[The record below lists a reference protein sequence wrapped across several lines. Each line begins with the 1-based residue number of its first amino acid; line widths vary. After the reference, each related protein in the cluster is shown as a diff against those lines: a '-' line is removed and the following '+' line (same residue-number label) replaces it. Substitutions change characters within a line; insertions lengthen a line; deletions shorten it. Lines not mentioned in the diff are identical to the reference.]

1 MKTIIVCTDFS
12 HNASHA
18 ILYAASFANAT
29 ESRLILFHYFNY
41 PVPATDLPA
50 VFPSV
55 FVDEMAAG
63 FEHRLQEI
71 KTELTRSYPIDI
83 DCKVRSWTLSSDLLE
98 VFQEEQA
105 DLVVM
110 GMHGQSAVLN
120 TLIGSATSAAIRRG
134 NLPILVVP
142 HGVVFHPIRKI
153 IFSCDD
159 QTIENTETIKPL
171 LDLAKSFDAYIEVL
185 TLFDLE
191 KTPSLVPQDHLS
203 AAKNSLQVQLAGTR
217 HGYTFE
223 NERAVDKG
231 ILYEAARSTADM
243 VAMISHHHSFWSNLL
258 NQSKTQKVAAAIT
271 LPLLVMGEKV
281 AVLSSSE
288 G

>member
-1 MKTIIVCTDFS
+1 MKAIIVCTDFS

-18 ILYAASFANAT
+18 VQYAAALANAT

-41 PVPATDLPA
+41 PIPATDLPA

-71 KTELTRSYPIDI
+71 KDELTRSYPIHI
-83 DCKVRSWTLSSDLLE
+83 DCKVRSWTLSSDLAE

-120 TLIGSATSAAIRRG
+120 AIIGSATSAAIRRG

-142 HGVVFHPIRKI
+142 HGVVFHPIQKI
-153 IFSCDD
+153 IFPCDD
-159 QTIENTETIKPL
+159 QAIENPATLKPL

-191 KTPSLVPQDHLS
+191 KTPELVPQGHLS
-203 AAKNSLQVQLAGTR
+203 PAKSSLQVQLEGTR
-217 HGYTFE
+217 HGYSYE
-223 NERAVDKG
+223 NETAVDKG
-231 ILYEAARSTADM
+231 ILYEAARSSADM
-243 VAMISHHHSFWSNLL
+243 VAMIPHHHSFWSNLL

-271 LPLLVMGEKV
+271 LPLLVLGEKV
-281 AVLSSSE
+281 AQMAKSE
-288 G
+288 A